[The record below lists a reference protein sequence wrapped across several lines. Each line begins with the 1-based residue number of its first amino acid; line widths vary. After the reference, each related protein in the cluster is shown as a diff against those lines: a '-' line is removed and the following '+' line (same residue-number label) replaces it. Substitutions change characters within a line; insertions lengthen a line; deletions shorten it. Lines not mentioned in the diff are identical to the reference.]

1 MTVFETVWRGF
12 ESLQILHMETLIGIL
27 GLGAIYAGLMVITSK
42 NPIHSVFYLVFA
54 FANTSILLLIMGV
67 EFLSLLFLIVY
78 VGAIAI
84 LFLFVVMMLNI
95 KLVEI
100 IDNTTRYVPI
110 GFIIGLIFFSMI
122 SSSLGMPNIQIDP
135 VFTSK
140 NFPYGNILNIIT
152 NTNIEALGFI
162 LYTDYFLF
170 FIIASFILLVSMIGA
185 IILTI
190 YHEGKIKR
198 QDLFSQ
204 IATEHDKTVI
214 NYNFSKNR

>member
-1 MTVFETVWRGF
+1 MT
-12 ESLQILHMETLIGIL
+12 ILIGSLAI
-27 GLGAIYAGLMVITSK
+27 GAVYSGLMVISSI
-42 NPIHSVFYLVFA
+42 NPIHSVFYLVLA
-54 FANTSILLLIMGV
+54 FINSSLLLIIMGV
-67 EFLSLLFLIVY
+67 EFLSILFIIVY

-110 GFIIGLIFFSMI
+110 GFIIGLIFLTLI
-122 SSSLGMPNIQIDP
+122 SSLIELELNWNNVIGLNLLADYEIST
-135 VFTSK
+135 TS
-140 NFPYGNILNIIT
+140 PL
-152 NTNIEALGFI
+152 NIEAIGNI

-170 FIIASFILLVSMIGA
+170 FIIASFILLVAMIGA

-190 YHEGKIKR
+190 YHEEKIKR

-204 IATEHDKTVI
+204 IATEYNKTVI
-214 NYNFSKNR
+214 SYSKLNSVKQG

>member
-1 MTVFETVWRGF
+1 
-12 ESLQILHMETLIGIL
+12 METLIGIL
-27 GLGAIYAGLMVITSK
+27 GIGAMFSGLMVISSK
-42 NPIHSVFYLVFA
+42 NPVHSVFYLVLA
-54 FANTSILLLIMGV
+54 FANSSILLLILGV

-110 GFIIGLIFFSMI
+110 GFIIGLIFLSMI
-122 SSSLGMPNIQIDP
+122 SSTVGVGNLPNNIGASTESL
-135 VFTSK
+135 K
-140 NFPYGNILNIIT
+140 IIS
-152 NTNIEALGFI
+152 NTNIESLGYI

-170 FIIASFILLVSMIGA
+170 FIIASFILLVAMIGA

-190 YHEGKIKR
+190 YHEDKIRR
-198 QDLFSQ
+198 QDIFSQ
-204 IATEHDKTVI
+204 ITTEYQKTII
-214 NYNFSKNR
+214 NIKG

>member
-1 MTVFETVWRGF
+1 
-12 ESLQILHMETLIGIL
+12 METLIGIL
-27 GLGAIYAGLMVITSK
+27 GVGAIFSGFMVITSK
-42 NPIHSVFYLVFA
+42 NPVHSVFYLVLA

-110 GFIIGLIFFSMI
+110 GFIIGLIFLSMI
-122 SSSLGMPNIQIDP
+122 SSMVGISPEGKTPLAHQQHSDILTLGEVATKSPLAVEPSLVN
-135 VFTSK
+135 
-140 NFPYGNILNIIT
+140 
-152 NTNIEALGFI
+152 NTNIESLGFI

-170 FIIASFILLVSMIGA
+170 FIIASFILLVAMIGA

-190 YHEGKIKR
+190 YHEDQIKR

-204 IATEHDKTVI
+204 IATEYQKTVI
-214 NYNFSKNR
+214 NIS

>member
-1 MTVFETVWRGF
+1 MKRYWSKNQNKNYWKIKT
-12 ESLQILHMETLIGIL
+12 METFITIL
-27 GLGAIYAGLMVITSK
+27 AIGAIYSGLMVIAST
-42 NPIHSVFYLVFA
+42 NPIHSVFYLVLA
-54 FANTSILLLIMGV
+54 FANTSILLLNIGV

-95 KLVEI
+95 KLVEL

-110 GFIIGLIFFSMI
+110 GFLIGFIFLTMI
-122 SSSLGMPNIQIDP
+122 STTVSLYDPIQ
-135 VFTSK
+135 TSMGK
-140 NFPYGNILNIIT
+140 YSAEWIVESK
-152 NTNIEALGFI
+152 TNIESLGYI
-162 LYTDYFLF
+162 LYTDYYLF

-190 YHEGKIKR
+190 YHEDQVRR

-204 IATEHDKTVI
+204 IATEFDKTVI
-214 NYNFSKNR
+214 TFK